1 MTTSPQECL
10 RQIQEAE
17 NKINK
22 YEREWNIWN
31 NKYQTLL
38 DDRTRINNKIVADD
52 TKLYEWLISEIS
64 SNTQELNYSESCG
77 TSGRCRS
84 RCQELKNS
92 RYTTPNGRS
101 IGFSIKDNEVNT
113 VCNEYACCFDC
124 YCSILT
130 DSSENYFNN
139 EKNKILEI
147 IKTRE
152 AKTAEM
158 NIISKEMPQPEG
170 FNIRCCLNEIK
181 CDKGKCIGNIQ
192 ICRLQNTNDLGTV
205 QTEVEKKNKDDVE
218 KIKTDINEILEN
230 IISLSN
236 NIYNDTQ
243 KQYKIIEQY
252 DIKKIITDLKNLDI
266 IINNS
271 IKTINDIIKD
281 VNNKKN
287 EANRLDNLT
296 SDNSI
301 YKKYIKE
308 NLKLINDDITTINDK
323 VILINNNYSK
333 FKNNF
338 DNIVKE
344 DINLNL
350 LNISKIEN
358 DVIINTLNNY
368 ILEFNNT
375 IENANTLNSLSKK
388 DLDTLLDLYNKC
400 INIKKSIDDE
410 KIILDKNNK
419 SFVDIYKNFN
429 EIDSLNYNY
438 ESSIYKE
445 IINNILNI
453 NIKINNIKMLDKINN
468 LNNKYILQKKEYD
481 DRLIKQVNE
490 EKQKIIDSDI
500 LLLKL
505 IEEENLKKNKNIIIK
520 PNEIPVIPV
529 IPVIPDIL
537 INNNYK
543 NNYQENIKQTESPNY
558 IIYIIIGI
566 LLIGFLIIK
575 K

>member
-17 NKINK
+17 NKVNT
-22 YEREWNIWN
+22 YEKKWNIWN
-31 NKYQTLL
+31 DKYQTVL
-38 DDRTRINNKIVADD
+38 DDWTRINNKIVADD
-52 TKLYEWLISEIS
+52 TKLYEWLISEIR
-64 SNTQELNYSESCG
+64 SNSIESLNSPINFCYKMGYCMNE
-77 TSGRCRS
+77 
-84 RCQELKNS
+84 CQKLKKN
-92 RYTTPNGRS
+92 YTTPNGRI
-101 IGFSIKDNEVNT
+101 IGFNINFKEKGETPLCVK
-113 VCNEYACCFDC
+113 C
-124 YCSILT
+124 YCSILS

-147 IKTRE
+147 IPTRE
-152 AKTAEM
+152 AKLAEM
-158 NIISKEMPQPEG
+158 SIISKEMPQPEG
-170 FNIRCCLNEIK
+170 FHINCCLNEIK

-192 ICRLQNTNDLGTV
+192 ICRLQNTNKLGTIDTV
-205 QTEVEKKNKDDVE
+205 VEKKNNEDV
-218 KIKTDINEILEN
+218 KIIQTDINEILKT
-230 IISLSN
+230 ITSLSD
-236 NIYNDTQ
+236 NIYNDTE
-243 KQYKIIEQY
+243 KLYEIKEQD
-252 DIKKIITDLKNLDI
+252 DIKKIITDLKNLDSI
-266 IINNS
+266 LNNS
-271 IKTINDIIKD
+271 IKTIKDIIKD
-281 VNNKKN
+281 VDNKKK
-287 EANRLDNLT
+287 EVDKLDNLT
-296 SDNSI
+296 STNSI

-308 NLKLINDDITTINDK
+308 NLDFINDDITAINNE
-323 VILINNNYSK
+323 VVLINKNYSN
-333 FKNNF
+333 FKKIF

-368 ILEFNNT
+368 ISEFNNT

-388 DLDTLLDLYNKC
+388 DLDTLLYLYNKC
-400 INIKKSIDDE
+400 INIIKNIDDE

-419 SFVDIYKNFN
+419 SLVDIYKNFN
-429 EIDSLNYNY
+429 EKDSLNYNY